1 MANIFMKKWPTSLA
15 IKELQIKTTLI
26 HSFQS
31 AWLSIISNKQ
41 QKMLANVPGKKNPSH
56 CLLEYKLVQL
66 LWKAVWKFL
75 KI

>member
-1 MANIFMKKWPTSLA
+1 MSCFNQINRQFSKQELQIASNHMKKWPTSLA

-41 QKMLANVPGKKNPSH
+41 QKMLANVPGKKES
-56 CLLEYKLVQL
+56 
-66 LWKAVWKFL
+66 
-75 KI
+75 